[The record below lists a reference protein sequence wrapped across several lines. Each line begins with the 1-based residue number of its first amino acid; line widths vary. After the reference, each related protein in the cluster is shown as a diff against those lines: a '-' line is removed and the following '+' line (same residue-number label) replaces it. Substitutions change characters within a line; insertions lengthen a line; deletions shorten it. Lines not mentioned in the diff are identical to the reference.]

1 MTGTILFSKE
11 QVLGIQTF
19 SSMPDIPKEF
29 IVNGI
34 KYKVT
39 IEKEAERTTE
49 ITLEDTIEMM
59 RGDWQD
65 RFRAEYWQVKNRAD
79 RLGNMLE
86 GWFVNALEFKLN
98 CPYGLLDRQ
107 LHIMKEYIWLL
118 EKRAKIEGIDL
129 DRRVEE

>member
-1 MTGTILFSKE
+1 M
-11 QVLGIQTF
+11 
-19 SSMPDIPKEF
+19 
-29 IVNGI
+29 
-34 KYKVT
+34 
-39 IEKEAERTTE
+39 TE
-49 ITLEDTIEMM
+49 ITMEDTIVMM

-65 RFRAEYWQVKNRAD
+65 RFRAEYWQVKIRAD

-98 CPYGLLDRQ
+98 CPYDLLDRQ
-107 LHIMKEYIWLL
+107 LHIMMEYIWLL